1 MDGADDP
8 GPRGERL
15 LDRVHAAARAR
26 HLSPRTEEAYCS
38 WIVRFVRFCD
48 LRHPSELGPSDVRRF
63 LEWLATERRVSA
75 STLNQAHAALLFL
88 YRDVLGEPARCP
100 AAMPRARRRSDPP
113 DVLAPREASRL
124 LAAVVPAHRLAVSLL
139 YGAGLRLM
147 ECLTLRVKDVD
158 VARRR
163 IHVREGKGGKGRF
176 TILPNVLR
184 DAVAEQ
190 IERVRRLHGRD
201 VQRGGGYVVLPGA
214 FDRKSPRANRD
225 WRWTWVFPAS
235 RQYVDHATGQR
246 RRHHVFD
253 TTIQRAVADAVR
265 RAGLAKRVT
274 PHTLRHSFATQL
286 LRNGYDIRT
295 VQELLGHRDV
305 STTMI
310 YLHALDEGV
319 GVRSPLDLP
328 VGVMDGVGEQP

>member
-1 MDGADDP
+1 MTSGT
-8 GPRGERL
+8 
-15 LDRVHAAARAR
+15 RV
-26 HLSPRTEEAYCS
+26 S
-38 WIVRFVRFCD
+38 WGRR
-48 LRHPSELGPSDVRRF
+48 DVRRF
-63 LEWLATERRVSA
+63 LEWLATERRVAA

-88 YRDVLGEPARCP
+88 YRDVLSEPARCP
-100 AAMPRARRRSDPP
+100 AAIPRARRRGDPP
-113 DVLAPREASRL
+113 DVLAPVEASRL
-124 LAAVVPAHRLAVSLL
+124 PAAVVPAHRLAVSLL

-147 ECLTLRVKDVD
+147 ECLTLRVTDVD
-158 VARRR
+158 VTRRR

-176 TILPNVLR
+176 TVLPNALR
-184 DAVAEQ
+184 KAVGEQ
-190 IERVRRLHGRD
+190 IERVRRQHGRA

-214 FDRKSPRANRD
+214 FDRKSPKANRD

-235 RQYVDHATGQR
+235 RQYVDGATGQC

-253 TTIQRAVADAVR
+253 TTIQRAVVDAAR

-328 VGVMDGVGEQP
+328 MDVLGDGPGPV